1 MFLSMA
7 GASNARTRDVSA
19 LVVPAVGAVVAVD
32 RTPWF
37 VLTDADG
44 CEVESVTDYLRQL
57 DANDCSRHTIRAY
70 ALSMLRFMRF
80 LWAVD
85 VTWQRAS
92 AVEARDFVLWARQAE
107 KFAGNKTAPKGTRQ
121 ARNPVSGKRT
131 PTTRYSP
138 GTINHSI
145 TVCREFFD
153 HQLAGGSGPLVNPFR
168 RTTAPR
174 RHAHHDPED
183 PFTYAGRDP
192 LRQKAPARLPRAIP
206 DAQFDG
212 VFRRLGS
219 SRDRALV
226 AFYVS
231 SGVRASE
238 LLELTGDRI
247 NVGDQLIGV
256 VRKGGALQWVP
267 AAPDAFIWLRL
278 YQLERGVAGPGERVW
293 LTQRGEPRPL
303 GYDAFRAVLRRV
315 NEVLG
320 SDWTMHDFR
329 HTFAIRALEGGLQ
342 VHELQELLGHAS
354 LEATS
359 IYLRPRAEDIVQHYR
374 AALDKRSGKPA
385 DTEDQPP
392 LATTYD
398 RAELDFLMGGST

>member
-1 MFLSMA
+1 MA
-7 GASNARTRDVSA
+7 SGANQRTRDVGSLEVA
-19 LVVPAVGAVVAVD
+19 AVGGITAVD
-32 RTPWF
+32 HSPWF
-37 VLTDADG
+37 VVTDRDG
-44 CEVESVTDYLRQL
+44 CEVEAVTDYLRQL
-57 DANDCSRHTIRAY
+57 DANDCSRNTIRAY
-70 ALSMLRFMRF
+70 ALSVLRFMRF

-92 AVEARDFVLWARQAE
+92 AIEARDFVLWARQAD
-107 KFAGNKTAPKGTRQ
+107 KFAGNKTAANGGRP
-121 ARNPVSGKRT
+121 ARNRVSGKRT
-131 PTTRYSP
+131 PTARYSP
-138 GTINHSI
+138 STINHSL

-153 HQLAGGSGPLVNPFR
+153 HQLAGGNGPVMNPFR
-168 RTTAPR
+168 RATAPR

-183 PFTYAGRDP
+183 PFIHAGRDP
-192 LRQKAPARLPRAIP
+192 LRQKTPARLPRAIP
-206 DAQFDG
+206 DVQFDR
-212 VFRRLGS
+212 VFKRLGS

-231 SGVRASE
+231 SGVRATE

-278 YQLERGVAGPGERVW
+278 YQLERGVAGSGEPVW

-354 LEATS
+354 LESTS
-359 IYLRPRAEDIVQHYR
+359 IYVRPRAEDIVQHYR

-385 DTEDQPP
+385 DTEDEPP

-398 RAELDFLMGGST
+398 RAELDFLMGGPT